1 MYQLRQQRSPGL
13 KICESAHLSKYDGGG
28 DKWWL
33 YLEVLLSLPV
43 LATSRTN
50 DHQNYCVN
58 VNIFTSLYMPEAECR
73 ETYKRKSTPVFG
85 QQSSTTV
92 RVEIA
97 SFEDTFLVRLQLAT
111 AHRWTPLHETSR
123 IRRRPDKRLPFTTK
137 QN

>member
-50 DHQNYCVN
+50 DHQNRITASTSTSSLHFTCRRLNAAKRTNASQYLYLVN
-58 VNIFTSLYMPEAECR
+58 KA
-73 ETYKRKSTPVFG
+73 
-85 QQSSTTV
+85 
-92 RVEIA
+92 
-97 SFEDTFLVRLQLAT
+97 
-111 AHRWTPLHETSR
+111 
-123 IRRRPDKRLPFTTK
+123 RPRYA
-137 QN
+137 